1 MMEVM
6 RLATNIFKK
15 VLDTTN
21 TTITKIG
28 VKTSSSIEKSKL
40 KMHID
45 ALNKQVDDLL
55 KQIGEDVFSLWVDE
69 ADISRVDK
77 VKFEEIRCKK
87 AEIEQMSIQLE
98 QISKRDDEILGKK
111 SENDISDASN
121 EKVICPNCNIEYGK
135 TARFCGKCGFELKG

>member
-1 MMEVM
+1 M
-6 RLATNIFKK
+6 ATNIFKK

-45 ALNKQVDDLL
+45 ALDKQVDDLL
-55 KQIGEDVFSLWVDE
+55 RQIGEDVFSLWVDGT
-69 ADISRVDK
+69 DISQVDK
-77 VKFEEIRCKK
+77 TKLEEVRCKK
-87 AEIEQMSIQLE
+87 AEIEQMMIQLE

-111 SENDISDASN
+111 TENDTNDVSD
-121 EKVICPNCNIEYGK
+121 EKVICPNCNIEYSK
-135 TARFCGKCGFELKG
+135 TARFCGKCGHELKG